1 MRTAYLAML
10 LLTAAPALAQN
21 EEIIVTGSRRA
32 GSLQAPEVQ
41 LPAITLRRAADFLVQ
56 PVQISGDTRDP
67 DKRKAE
73 IYAMLAAA
81 VALAEKRGSSIQL
94 ASGSSRLTIID
105 RNNYRS
111 LPISDDGDRD
121 DTGEVRFLIK
131 TPLANAA
138 DFAAAEARIAAFIK
152 AVPAAGRAELEASG
166 EPSLS
171 VVNPSQYR
179 AAIIDLIT
187 ADAKA
192 TAARM
197 GPEYGANLQGPDRP
211 VQWGPGAPG
220 EVALFLPY
228 VYQVSPRPR

>member
-41 LPAITLRRAADFLVQ
+41 LPAITLRRAADF
-56 PVQISGDTRDP
+56 
-67 DKRKAE
+67 
-73 IYAMLAAA
+73 
-81 VALAEKRGSSIQL
+81 
-94 ASGSSRLTIID
+94 
-105 RNNYRS
+105 
-111 LPISDDGDRD
+111 
-121 DTGEVRFLIK
+121 
-131 TPLANAA
+131 
-138 DFAAAEARIAAFIK
+138 AAAEARIAAFIK
-152 AVPAAGRAELEASG
+152 AVPAAGRAALEASG

>member
-1 MRTAYLAML
+1 MKTALLAMAML
-10 LLTAAPALAQN
+10 AAAPALAQN

-32 GSLQAPEVQ
+32 GSLQAQEVQ
-41 LPAITLRRAADFLVQ
+41 LPAVTLRRAADFLVQ

-67 DKRKAE
+67 EKRKAE
-73 IYAMLAAA
+73 IYAMLGAA
-81 VALAEKRGSSIQL
+81 VAQAEKRGASIQL
-94 ASGSSRLTIID
+94 AAGSSRLTIID

-121 DTGEVRFLIK
+121 DTGEVSFLIK

-152 AVPAAGRAELEASG
+152 SVPASGRAELEASG
-166 EPSLS
+166 DPILS

-179 AAIIDLIT
+179 GAIIDLIT

-197 GPEYGANLQGPDRP
+197 GPDYGAYLQGLDRQ